1 MDRNGAR
8 PNRTRLA
15 RATTAAVVVL
25 LLQPAALGPVRA
37 DDGLAPL
44 LTGWMQNFTPTAPG
58 KPMPDAVFARDDGS
72 AVTLADYAGRM
83 VVLNFFAT
91 WCVPCRREMP
101 SLDRLQAT
109 LGDRGV
115 VVVTVS
121 EDRAGFE
128 VIAPFFAASAIS
140 TRCCSTSRCG
150 ACVPCTSSGC
160 RPPSSMGPTASN
172 GGAWQ
177 DRRSGTAPKPWR
189 CSSISWRHRTPS
201 IAPELLPSVSASVPH
216 QRVGAGWSPE

>member
-15 RATTAAVVVL
+15 RATTAAVVAL

-128 VIAPFFAASAIS
+128 VIAPFFAEIGVRHLNEVLLDKSMRGMRSLHVLGLPTTIVY
-140 TRCCSTSRCG
+140 G
-150 ACVPCTSSGC
+150 ADGVEWG
-160 RPPSSMGPTASN
+160 RLAGPAE
-172 GGAWQ
+172 W
-177 DRRSGTAPKPWR
+177 D
-189 CSSISWRHRTPS
+189 
-201 IAPELLPSVSASVPH
+201 
-216 QRVGAGWSPE
+216 SPEALALLEYLMAPSHALDST

>member
-128 VIAPFFAASAIS
+128 VIAPFFAEIGVRHLNEVLLDKSMRGMRSLHVLGLPTTIVY
-140 TRCCSTSRCG
+140 G
-150 ACVPCTSSGC
+150 ADGVERG
-160 RPPSSMGPTASN
+160 RLAGPAE
-172 GGAWQ
+172 W
-177 DRRSGTAPKPWR
+177 D
-189 CSSISWRHRTPS
+189 
-201 IAPELLPSVSASVPH
+201 
-216 QRVGAGWSPE
+216 SPEALALLEYLMAPSHALDST